1 MKPVAIKSLQRRYAL
16 MTFIGAGMMAA
27 LASSKVSAQL
37 EPESLRTANDA
48 KTRIEEAAR
57 TFIRAERK
65 AALAAN
71 RPTTIKYRTGKAH
84 FDAARA
90 SLNAWLDTIALDLKS
105 GRKIDEIDKRRIGV
119 LHTQQSRDGEVDNLD
134 KVLEFS
140 KCLEKLL
147 NRERRALKMNVA
159 FRRLQRDVK
168 RSKRDF
174 RLDQVFASVGV
185 EQDRGGNSANCR
197 SSAARLRAEG
207 LRRRKMEPHHASS
220 RKLRRR
226 ILVN

>member
-1 MKPVAIKSLQRRYAL
+1 MKPVAIKSLQRRYVL
-16 MTFIGAGMMAA
+16 MTFVSAGMMAA

-105 GRKIDEIDKRRIGV
+105 GRKIDEIDKRIPQLVSAMEKIDTFVTYAEHGG
-119 LHTQQSRDGEVDNLD
+119 HKPPTPAANID
-134 KVLEFS
+134 KVLVEFAMTLFTVFVTKAAAIWAEYINS
-140 KCLEKLL
+140 KDHLVRENLLTEL
-147 NRERRALKMNVA
+147 NRFFNA
-159 FRRLQRDVK
+159 
-168 RSKRDF
+168 
-174 RLDQVFASVGV
+174 
-185 EQDRGGNSANCR
+185 
-197 SSAARLRAEG
+197 
-207 LRRRKMEPHHASS
+207 
-220 RKLRRR
+220 
-226 ILVN
+226 I